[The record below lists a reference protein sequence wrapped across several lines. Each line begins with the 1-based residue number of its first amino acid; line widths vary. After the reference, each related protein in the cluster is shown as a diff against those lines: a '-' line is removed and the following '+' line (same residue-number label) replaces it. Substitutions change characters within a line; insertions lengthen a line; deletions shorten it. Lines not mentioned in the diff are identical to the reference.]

1 MRIVLFLFLVFNITV
16 AFGQADS
23 VRTKQEQD
31 YQIHLTSPAK
41 AIRYIMYD
49 KDFMPIQGRIS
60 EDKKAIIIKNYIKG
74 SKVRL
79 KVEYEDGTSEEIL
92 RSPCFIDPVVEVDPK
107 KKKNEKLI

>member
-1 MRIVLFLFLVFNITV
+1 MRIVLFLFLLLNLKI

-23 VRTKQEQD
+23 VKTKPEPD
-31 YQIHLTSPAK
+31 YQIHLSLPAK
-41 AIRYIMYD
+41 SIRYIMYD

-79 KVEYEDGTSEEIL
+79 KIEYEDGTLEEIL
-92 RSPCFIDPVVEVDPK
+92 RSPCFIDPVVRIELNK
-107 KKKNEKLI
+107 RKREQLI